1 VTLGRDAPITLQ
13 GYGPRVPESHFLAE
27 LLLALAI
34 AAVGV
39 ALFEHVRLPPIA
51 GFLLIG
57 ALLGPGGLALAPRSP
72 EVQRLAEFGVVFLL
86 FEVGLELPFETL
98 RRRWRATVVAGG
110 LQVVLTIAAVSVG
123 AITLGLPPAS
133 AVVMGGLVA
142 MSSTALVMRLLS
154 EAGEVDAPHGQLSI
168 GMLIFQDLCIVPL
181 LVALPVLSGQVP
193 LEPGAIALALGKS
206 AAALAVLFVAT
217 RYAVPWALDRLM
229 HVRSRELFSLIA
241 FLLALGSAVG
251 AEEMGLTLAVGAF
264 SAGVMLGSS
273 PYAHQLTAEIAPLR
287 GVLLGVFFTA
297 VGMLFDARSAAHL
310 WPAVLLYVLAVVPL
324 KAAIVFSVVTLAL
337 RRSGRV
343 ATLTGLALAQT
354 GEFSFVLSNRASA
367 AGLLNADLQQVFVAG
382 SIASLVATPF
392 LIRLAPRLA
401 RWAGEPAVAATHS
414 AKAQARER
422 EAPRVVLIG
431 FGLTGRTIAGVLRAA
446 GIPYQAV
453 DANPRNVQRA
463 QGGGESVVYGDATQP
478 TLLRRLGAEG
488 AQVVAVAISDPLA
501 TRSVVSHLH
510 SLAPQ
515 AQIIAR
521 TRYVADSDA
530 LYSAGASAVVA
541 EEFEATLDMMSAVAR
556 AAGVPDGALA
566 RVADQLR
573 EEGYEALRAPATFL
587 ADPWFADLLA
597 EASSEWIPVPEGP
610 GAGHSIGTLAVR
622 TRTGAS
628 ILAVESSEGTQVNPA
643 PDRKLAAGDRI
654 LAIGNTEALA
664 KLRALLRE
672 GS

>member
-1 VTLGRDAPITLQ
+1 
-13 GYGPRVPESHFLAE
+13 VPESHFLAE

-39 ALFEHVRLPPIA
+39 ALFERVRLPPIA

-57 ALLGPGGLALAPRSP
+57 ALLGPGGIALAPRSP
-72 EVQRLAEFGVVFLL
+72 EVRRLAEFGVVFLL
-86 FEVGLELPFETL
+86 FEVGLELPFEAL
-98 RRRWRATVVAGG
+98 RRHWRPTVVAGG
-110 LQVVLTIAAVSVG
+110 LQVALTIAAVSAG
-123 AITLGLPPAS
+123 AITLGLRPAS

-154 EAGEVDAPHGQLSI
+154 EGGEVDAPHGQLSI
-168 GMLIFQDLCIVPL
+168 GVLIFQDLCIVPL
-181 LVALPVLSGQVP
+181 LVGLPVLSGEVP
-193 LEPGAIALALGKS
+193 PESGAIALALGKA

-241 FLLALGSAVG
+241 FLLAVGSAVG

-297 VGMLFDARSAAHL
+297 VGMLFDARAAAHL
-310 WPAVLLYVLAVVPL
+310 WPAVLLYVVAVVPL

-337 RRSGRV
+337 RRSPRV

-382 SIASLVATPF
+382 SIVSLVATPF
-392 LIRLAPRLA
+392 LIRLAPRLT
-401 RWAGEPAVAATHS
+401 RWVGGAAVAETHH
-414 AKAQARER
+414 AKAKARGR

-446 GIPYQAV
+446 NISYQGV
-453 DANPRNVQRA
+453 DANPQNVQRA
-463 QGGGESVVYGDATQP
+463 QRGGESIVYGDATQP
-478 TLLRRLGAEG
+478 TLLRRLGAGG

-501 TRSVVSHLH
+501 TRSVVSHLR

-530 LYSAGASAVVA
+530 LYGAGASAVVA
-541 EEFEATLDMMSAVAR
+541 EEFEATLDMMSVVAR

-573 EEGYEALRAPATFL
+573 EESYEALRAPATLL

-597 EASSEWIPVPEGP
+597 EASSEWVPVPEGP
-610 GAGHSIGTLAVR
+610 AAGCSIGALAVR

-628 ILAVESSEGTQVNPA
+628 ILAVESTEGTQVNPA
-643 PDRKLAAGDRI
+643 PERKLAAGDRI
-654 LAIGNTEALA
+654 LALGNSEALA
-664 KLRALLRE
+664 KLRTLLRE
-672 GS
+672 GL